1 MIKKEIFELMNNK
14 LGLRNTIVVVF
25 IIAFVGLS
33 KYSEAHPHVFI
44 DAKIQVHFDKSGLSG
59 FNVSWTFDNMFSE
72 LMIDEFD
79 TDFDDQ
85 LSKEEQKVIYQKA
98 FVNLKKFGYFTEI
111 VIDNK
116 TFEIKYVANFSAKID
131 NGILSYSF
139 FIPCHSSIQSS
150 DKKIEVYT
158 YDNSYYM
165 DVSLTSSSVSFS
177 NSTPYQ
183 INSEVVEDETKR
195 YYFEQIAP
203 LVLRM
208 KIHRKL

>member
-1 MIKKEIFELMNNK
+1 MIKKETFESMINK
-14 LGLRNTIVVVF
+14 LGLRNTIIAVF
-25 IIAFVGLS
+25 IIAFIGLS
-33 KYSEAHPHVFI
+33 KYSQAHPHVFI

-79 TDFDDQ
+79 TDFDDL
-85 LSKEEQKVIYQKA
+85 LSKDEQKVIYQKA

-111 VIDNK
+111 RINGKAFD
-116 TFEIKYVANFSAKID
+116 IKYVANFSAKNND
-131 NGILSYSF
+131 GILSYSF
-139 FIPCHSSIQSS
+139 FIPCHTPIQSS
-150 DKKIEVYT
+150 DKTIEVYT

-165 DVSLTSSSVSFS
+165 DVSLTNSSVSFT

-183 INSEVVEDETKR
+183 IGSEVVEDESKR

-203 LVLRM
+203 FVLRM